1 MNKKAESGKR
11 MARSAARKGT
21 ASVSSAVSPSFLPG
35 AIVLATLR
43 DPREKFWGA
52 LLALDP
58 AGVSLQ
64 GLELSSFEDA
74 TSAVIAGESLHTA
87 VLFFPML
94 RVERIELDL
103 PEGTLP
109 SLSQR
114 FQSRTGMDA
123 RAALTQTVQHGAAR
137 RAGA

>member
-1 MNKKAESGKR
+1 MNKKAESSKR

-21 ASVSSAVSPSFLPG
+21 ASASSAVSLSFRPG

-74 TSAVIAGESLHTA
+74 TSAVIAGEPLPTA
-87 VLFFPML
+87 VLFFPMH

-103 PEGTLP
+103 PEGALP

-114 FQSRTGMDA
+114 FQARTGMDA
-123 RAALTQTVQHGAAR
+123 RAALTRTVQHGAAR
-137 RAGA
+137 KAGA